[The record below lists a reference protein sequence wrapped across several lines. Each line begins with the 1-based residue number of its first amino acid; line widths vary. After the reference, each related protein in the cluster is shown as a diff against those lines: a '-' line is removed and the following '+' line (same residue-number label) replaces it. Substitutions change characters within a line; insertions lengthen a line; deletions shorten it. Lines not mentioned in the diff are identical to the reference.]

1 MIIPSITV
9 SGECGVLHGRLVWRC
24 MAFCI
29 RYPSVPP
36 PLVTCVSRFSRILEF
51 LNERRCTA
59 ADRQE
64 HVPVSGRVAGPY
76 RIYLLSTPFEIRDRG
91 MPPGPGYVLA
101 FPGSRLCIPASLL
114 DTTSRGFSFFNVDTS
129 HAHGHAARTHLTLPY
144 DITLICGGLCTL
156 QNLSMLQLGTGPR
169 RNGWV

>member
-36 PLVTCVSRFSRILEF
+36 PLVTCVSRFSRILRI
-51 LNERRCTA
+51 LERKAVGIPTA

-101 FPGSRLCIPASLL
+101 FPGSRLCIFPFRDPYYLFVVFRFLRRGHLACPWPCGKNTL
-114 DTTSRGFSFFNVDTS
+114 DTTTS
-129 HAHGHAARTHLTLPY
+129 LSSVEDSALS
-144 DITLICGGLCTL
+144 TL

-169 RNGWV
+169 